1 MSLLCLFLQGVLYDL
16 FECLYSYM
24 DNANLTSIPI
34 YFISP
39 VADSSLAYAN
49 IYAEWYEAK
58 SLLRYNKDFQSEV
71 TRNSTTTA
79 KSTMLW
85 HVLSIS
91 PLQKPYICWHYW
103 FLCSLSVNVRATLN
117 ARLRWCY
124 TRADSQRQFL
134 VQHSVAILERCC
146 SYSKECRNN
155 VATLCWAK
163 NLRCESSRVTS
174 FLKFPDISCH
184 SGWC

>member
-49 IYAEWYEAK
+49 IYAEWYAAK
-58 SLLRYNKDFQSEV
+58 SYLGLSSRFSIWSNQKFHNDYKVNNALTFFIDFS
-71 TRNSTTTA
+71 STKT
-79 KSTMLW
+79 
-85 HVLSIS
+85 
-91 PLQKPYICWHYW
+91 ICWHYW
-103 FLCSLSVNVRATLN
+103 FFCSLSVNVRATLN

-124 TRADSQRQFL
+124 TRDDSQRQFL
-134 VQHSVAILERCC
+134 VQNSVAILGRCC
-146 SYSKECRNN
+146 SNSKQCRNN
-155 VATLCWAK
+155 VATLCWSE
-163 NLRCESSRVTS
+163 NRRCESSRVTS
-174 FLKFPDISCH
+174 FLRFPDISRH

>member
-1 MSLLCLFLQGVLYDL
+1 MFLQGVLYDL

-58 SLLRYNKDFQSEV
+58 SLLRYNKYFQSEV

-85 HVLSIS
+85 HFLSILLYKS
-91 PLQKPYICWHYW
+91 YIY
-103 FLCSLSVNVRATLN
+103 A
-117 ARLRWCY
+117 Y
-124 TRADSQRQFL
+124 TTDFY
-134 VQHSVAILERCC
+134 VV
-146 SYSKECRNN
+146 
-155 VATLCWAK
+155 WA
-163 NLRCESSRVTS
+163 
-174 FLKFPDISCH
+174 
-184 SGWC
+184 